1 MWTAASAAP
10 AGAALTPASRKQR
23 TIGPATMHRVHEPL
37 AEEWGPSLALVFTR
51 PGGRIDACAEHGLAL
66 RIEDGAPRARRIRR
80 KLRQRRQR
88 LRANKAQPTTAN
100 IQAGRSSA
108 PEEEEEEEEDEK
120 QKEKEEDEEEEEEEE
135 ERQEDLLR
143 NTAPITA
150 ASRPPRSPSRA
161 RSSPCSV
168 HAAAARPAG
177 GRSS

>member
-108 PEEEEEEEEDEK
+108 PEEEEEEEE
-120 QKEKEEDEEEEEEEE
+120 E